1 MGATDEPFL
10 NVKTA
15 SHAFRGSE
23 SAALDHGL
31 RGYGVHPRS
40 LLVCASDKMHGTL
53 FSQRLQHDVPE
64 CLLHMYPRKFKLT
77 RSGIENSSQINSL

>member
-10 NVKTA
+10 NVKMA

-23 SAALDHGL
+23 SATLDHGL

-53 FSQRLQHDVPE
+53 FSQRLQMSLNVCFTCTQE
-64 CLLHMYPRKFKLT
+64 
-77 RSGIENSSQINSL
+77 SSN